1 MSTGTKTNFSFTL
14 GAKIWTASSFSTSSS
29 SWLHLFGSC
38 SLKHDSDDDD
48 DVGDDD
54 VDNIDDDD
62 QNVDD
67 AGDDCC
73 QASLGTNTYRNLICL
88 LGKPHLHPS
97 TNTTTPTP
105 FFLKTGLTVIFPSQD
120 FIILPESS
128 GKITTTTFLLENDHH
143 NHHHHV
149 SR

>member
-97 TNTTTPTP
+97 TNTNTPTP
-105 FFLKTGLTVIFPSQD
+105 FFLKNYELWK
-120 FIILPESS
+120 LY
-128 GKITTTTFLLENDHH
+128 
-143 NHHHHV
+143 
-149 SR
+149 